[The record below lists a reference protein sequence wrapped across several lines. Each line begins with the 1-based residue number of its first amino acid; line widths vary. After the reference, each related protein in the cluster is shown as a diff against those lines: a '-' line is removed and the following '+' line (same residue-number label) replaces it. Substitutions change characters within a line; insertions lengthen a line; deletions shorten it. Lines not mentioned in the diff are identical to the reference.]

1 MNKIVLIGGA
11 PTLGKSFIA
20 RKIANEL
27 GLPWISTDTIRE
39 QMRLIVRREDYSD
52 LFSFSDST
60 SKMAIKFL
68 NENSSSEIV
77 FKQNKESENVWKGVK
92 AIIET
97 DYVWESFIIEGI
109 ALLPKCIKEL
119 KTEKKIIAVFLTSN
133 NLNKIRKVIFTRGLW
148 DDADKYPDTVKEKE
162 VEWVV
167 AYNNWIIS
175 EAEKYN
181 FQLINIDNENYY
193 EKIKN
198 IIENF

>member
-1 MNKIVLIGGA
+1 M
-11 PTLGKSFIA
+11 
-20 RKIANEL
+20 
-27 GLPWISTDTIRE
+27 
-39 QMRLIVRREDYSD
+39 
-52 LFSFSDST
+52 
-60 SKMAIKFL
+60 
-68 NENSSSEIV
+68 
-77 FKQNKESENVWKGVK
+77 
-92 AIIET
+92 
-97 DYVWESFIIEGI
+97 
-109 ALLPKCIKEL
+109 
-119 KTEKKIIAVFLTSN
+119 FLTSN